1 MDGPHVTLSGMSQ
14 FENTTAPAWEPDEG
28 VIRHANLTRAIE
40 QNGFANF
47 TEFHD
52 WSVTEPD
59 AFWQFVIE
67 ELDIDFVQTPSRV
80 TDSDDPTDP
89 RWLPDASFN
98 IVSSCFDHDRD
109 ALAIVIGRPSGIETV
124 TVGDLRSRVAAFAS
138 GFTEAGFS
146 VGDGIAIVMPM
157 NVEAVVAYLGTIAAG
172 GVVVSIADSFAPD
185 EIATRLAIT
194 SPVAVVTQTR
204 AVRAGKELPMYTKC
218 ADAGPTP
225 CIVVNAGG
233 TTELRDQD
241 MMWDVFVAGGA
252 VFDPVAQPAG
262 AHTNILFSSG
272 TTGDPKAIPWTQ
284 TTPLK
289 AAMDGRFHHD
299 IHMGDVVAWP
309 TNLGW
314 MMGPWLIYASLLNSA
329 AMALYEDAP
338 TGRGFIE
345 FVAAA
350 DVSMLGIVP
359 SIVASWR
366 ENDVLEPRDWQSV
379 RVISSTGEASK
390 PDDYRW
396 LMHAAG
402 DVPVIEYCGGTEIGG
417 GYVTSTVLDICVP
430 SLFSTPALGIDLVL
444 IDEDGPGDSG
454 EVFLVPPSMGLST
467 ELLNRDHHDVYY
479 DGVPEIGRQ
488 LRRHGDH
495 MERTAD
501 GYYRALGRVDDTMNL
516 GGIKVSSADLER
528 AIGGVTGVA
537 ECAAVSVRPARGG
550 PERLV
555 VFAVPTL
562 GAELD
567 TDQVKE
573 LMQGAI
579 RTKLN
584 PLFKLYEVIVIPVL
598 PRTASNKVM
607 RRSLRSSYR
616 ESCDT

>member
-1 MDGPHVTLSGMSQ
+1 VVTLIVMSQ
-14 FENTTAPAWEPDEG
+14 FENTAAPTWEPDEG
-28 VIRHANLTRAIE
+28 VVGHANLTHAIQ
-40 QNGFANF
+40 QNGFSDFA
-47 TEFHD
+47 ELHH
-52 WSVTEPD
+52 WSVTAPD

-67 ELDIDFVQTPSRV
+67 ELAIDFVMAPSQVRG
-80 TDSDDPTDP
+80 SADPAEP
-89 RWLPDASFN
+89 EWLPDANFN
-98 IVSSCFDHDRD
+98 IVSSCLDHDPD
-109 ALAIVIGRPSGIETV
+109 APGIVIGRPSGIESV
-124 TVGDLRSRVAAFAS
+124 TVGDLRSQVAAFAA
-138 GFTEAGFS
+138 GFTDAGFS

-172 GVVVSIADSFAPD
+172 GVVVSIADSFAPH

-194 SPVAVVTQTR
+194 FPVAVVTQTR
-204 AVRAGKELPMYTKC
+204 SVRTGKDLPMYAKC
-218 ADAGPTP
+218 VDAGPTP
-225 CIVVNAGG
+225 CIVVDAGG
-233 TTELRDQD
+233 ITELRGQD
-241 MMWDVFVAGGA
+241 MTWDAFVVEGA
-252 VFDPVAQPAG
+252 VFDPVPQPGA

-299 IHMGDVVAWP
+299 IHKGDVVAWP

-314 MMGPWLIYASLLNSA
+314 MMGPWLIYASLLNGA
-329 AMALYEDAP
+329 AMALYDDAP

-345 FVAAA
+345 FVADA
-350 DVSMLGIVP
+350 DVSMLGVVP

-366 ENDVLEPRDWQSV
+366 EHDVLESGDWQSV
-379 RVISSTGEASK
+379 RVVSSTGEASK

-417 GYVTSTVLDICVP
+417 GYVTSTVLDPCVP

-444 IDEDGPGDSG
+444 MDEDGPGDSG

-479 DGVPEIGRQ
+479 EGVPEIGRP

-516 GGIKVSSADLER
+516 GGIKVSSADLES
-528 AIGGVTGVA
+528 AIAGIAGVT
-537 ECAAVSVRPARGG
+537 ESAAVSVPPNGGG

-555 VFAVPTL
+555 VFVVPTQ

-567 TDQVKE
+567 TDRLRE

-584 PLFKLYEVIVIPVL
+584 PLFKVHEVIVIPVL

-607 RRSLRSSYR
+607 RRSLRSSYK

>member
-1 MDGPHVTLSGMSQ
+1 MSQ
-14 FENTTAPAWEPDEG
+14 FSNTAAPAWEPDEG
-28 VIRHANLTRAIE
+28 VIGHANLTRAIE
-40 QNGFANF
+40 QNGFSNF
-47 TEFHD
+47 AEFHR
-52 WSVTEPD
+52 WSVTAPE
-59 AFWQFVIE
+59 AFWQFVID
-67 ELDIDFVQTPSRV
+67 ELDIAFVQAPSRV
-80 TDSDDPTDP
+80 TGSDDPTDP

-98 IVSSCFDHDRD
+98 IVTSCLDHDPE
-109 ALAIVIGRPSGIETV
+109 APGIVIGWPSGIETV
-124 TVGDLRSRVAAFAS
+124 TVGDLRSRVAAFAA
-138 GFTEAGFS
+138 GFTKAGFS
-146 VGDGIAIVMPM
+146 IGDGIAIVMPM

-172 GVVVSIADSFAPD
+172 GVVVSIADSFSPD

-204 AVRAGKELPMYTKC
+204 AVRAGKDLPMYTKC
-218 ADAGPTP
+218 VDASQTP
-225 CIVVNAGG
+225 CIVVDAGG
-233 TTELRDQD
+233 ITELRDQD
-241 MMWDVFVAGGA
+241 MMWDTFVVEGA
-252 VFDPVAQPAG
+252 VFDPVPRPAA

-314 MMGPWLIYASLLNSA
+314 MMGPWLIYASLLNGA
-329 AMALYEDAP
+329 AMALYDDAP

-345 FVAAA
+345 FVTLAK
-350 DVSMLGIVP
+350 VSMLGIVP

-366 ENDVLEPRDWQSV
+366 ESDALKPGVWRSV

-390 PDDYRW
+390 PDDSRW

-417 GYVTSTVLDICVP
+417 AYVTSTVLVPCVP

-444 IDEDGPGDSG
+444 MDEDQPGDSG
-454 EVFLVPPSMGLST
+454 EVFLVPPSIGLST

-479 DGVPEIGRQ
+479 DGVPDIGRP

-495 MERTAD
+495 VERTAD
-501 GYYRALGRVDDTMNL
+501 GHYRALGRVDDTMNL

-528 AIGGVTGVA
+528 AIGGVAGVA
-537 ECAAVSVRPARGG
+537 EYAAVSVPPAGGG

-555 VFAVPTL
+555 VFVVASD

-567 TDQVKE
+567 ADRLRD
-573 LMQGAI
+573 LMQESI

-584 PLFKLYEVIVIPVL
+584 PLFKVHEVIVIPVL

-616 ESCDT
+616 ESGDT

>member
-1 MDGPHVTLSGMSQ
+1 MATLIVMSN
-14 FENTTAPAWEPDEG
+14 FSSTAAPAWEPDEG
-28 VIRHANLTRAIE
+28 VIGHANLTQAIE
-40 QNGFANF
+40 QNGFSNF
-47 TEFHD
+47 AEFHR
-52 WSVTEPD
+52 WSVTAPE
-59 AFWQFVIE
+59 AFWQFVID
-67 ELDIDFVQTPSRV
+67 ELDIAFVRAPSRV
-80 TDSDDPTDP
+80 TGSDDPTDP

-98 IVSSCFDHDRD
+98 IVTSCLDHDPETPG
-109 ALAIVIGRPSGIETV
+109 IVIGRPSGIETV
-124 TVGDLRSRVAAFAS
+124 TVSDLRSRVAAFAG
-138 GFTEAGFS
+138 GFTKAGFS
-146 VGDGIAIVMPM
+146 IGDGIAIVMPM

-172 GVVVSIADSFAPD
+172 GVVVSIADSFSPD

-194 SPVAVVTQTR
+194 FPVAVVTQTR
-204 AVRAGKELPMYTKC
+204 AVRAGKDLPMYTKC

-225 CIVVNAGG
+225 CIVVDAGG
-233 TTELRDQD
+233 ITELRDQD
-241 MMWDVFVAGGA
+241 MMWDTFVVEGA
-252 VFDPVAQPAG
+252 VFDPVPRQAA

-314 MMGPWLIYASLLNSA
+314 MMGPWLIYASLLNGA
-329 AMALYEDAP
+329 AMALYDDAP

-345 FVAAA
+345 FVALAK
-350 DVSMLGIVP
+350 VSMLGIVP

-366 ENDVLEPRDWQSV
+366 ESDALEPGDWRSV
-379 RVISSTGEASK
+379 RVMSSTGEASK

-417 GYVTSTVLDICVP
+417 AYVTSTVLDPCVP

-444 IDEDGPGDSG
+444 MDEDRPGDSG
-454 EVFLVPPSMGLST
+454 EVFLVPPSIGLST

-479 DGVPEIGRQ
+479 DGVPEVGRP

-501 GYYRALGRVDDTMNL
+501 GHYRALGRVDDTMNL
-516 GGIKVSSADLER
+516 SGIKVSSADLER
-528 AIGGVTGVA
+528 AIGGVAGIA
-537 ECAAVSVRPARGG
+537 ECAAVSVPPAGGG

-555 VFAVPTL
+555 VFVVAL
-562 GAELD
+562 QGSDLD
-567 TDQVKE
+567 ADR
-573 LMQGAI
+573 LRDMMQEAI

-584 PLFKLYEVIVIPVL
+584 PLFRVHEVIVIPVL

-607 RRSLRSSYR
+607 RRSLRSLYT
-616 ESCDT
+616 ESGDT